1 MIIAIGGGAN
11 SSVSELIKQIESVV
25 GPENLLT
32 GGDVTSRSASNWGI
46 TSNVIAKAIVR
57 PENTEAVSK
66 VLKICHESS
75 QSVVTHG
82 GLTGV
87 VGGTASAENDIVLS
101 LERMNKIEELD
112 KVGRTMTVQAG
123 VVLQNLQEAAERM
136 GFMFP
141 LDLGARGSCMIGG
154 NVATNAGGN
163 RVIRYG
169 MTRDLILGLEA
180 VLADGTIVSSLNKM
194 IKNNAGYD
202 LKQLFIGSEGT
213 LGVITRVVLRLMP
226 IAKSQ
231 NNAFVAVDDF
241 DNLFAL
247 LSFID
252 EALGGQ
258 LSAFEV
264 MWTNFYELVSSP
276 PATSKPPLPYD
287 YPYYVLVESLGAN
300 QKEDSARFQKA
311 LDEALQTGLV
321 AQAVIAQSKSERDAL
336 WAMRDD
342 VQQVWRYDPVFLFDV
357 SLAIKDMEPYVKEVH
372 DTLSRIWP
380 DQKCFTFGHLGDGNL
395 HFLISAGENN
405 EATRR
410 RVEEIVYKPLIE
422 LHGST
427 SAEHGVG
434 VEKKRYLP
442 WSRSQPEIALMR
454 TLKNALD
461 PKHILNPGKIFD

>member
-1 MIIAIGGGAN
+1 MAERKLIHF
-11 SSVSELIKQIESVV
+11 VSELIKEIESVV

-32 GGDVTSRSASNWGI
+32 GSDVTSRSASNWGI

-112 KVGRTMTVQAG
+112 KIGRTMTVQAG
-123 VVLQNLQEAAERM
+123 VVLQKLQEAAERM

-154 NVATNAGGN
+154 NAATNAGGN

-213 LGVITRVVLRLMP
+213 LGP
-226 IAKSQ
+226 
-231 NNAFVAVDDF
+231 
-241 DNLFAL
+241 
-247 LSFID
+247 
-252 EALGGQ
+252 
-258 LSAFEV
+258 
-264 MWTNFYELVSSP
+264 
-276 PATSKPPLPYD
+276 
-287 YPYYVLVESLGAN
+287 
-300 QKEDSARFQKA
+300 
-311 LDEALQTGLV
+311 
-321 AQAVIAQSKSERDAL
+321 
-336 WAMRDD
+336 
-342 VQQVWRYDPVFLFDV
+342 
-357 SLAIKDMEPYVKEVH
+357 
-372 DTLSRIWP
+372 
-380 DQKCFTFGHLGDGNL
+380 
-395 HFLISAGENN
+395 
-405 EATRR
+405 
-410 RVEEIVYKPLIE
+410 
-422 LHGST
+422 
-427 SAEHGVG
+427 
-434 VEKKRYLP
+434 
-442 WSRSQPEIALMR
+442 
-454 TLKNALD
+454 
-461 PKHILNPGKIFD
+461 